1 MAEGSI
7 RAGAAAPLI
16 IDAHAAGIFRVNRNV
31 FVAEE
36 ILALERERIFGR
48 CWLYLG
54 HGSEVASPGSFV
66 SREVGGRAL
75 LLNRDRDGTLHAF
88 YNTCSHRGALV
99 CRERAGRRR
108 AFQCPYHGWVYDD
121 KGKLVEVPGR
131 SSLPESFNADGAMDL
146 ARVPQCAE
154 YRGFVFVC
162 FDRSAVSLERYLGGA
177 RAYLDYVADQG
188 EHGMEIVGGTQEYS
202 VAANW
207 KLLQENSAD
216 GYHAAT
222 THSTYFDY
230 IRARDGERRD
240 FDPSVTFGRVRDLGN
255 GHAVSE
261 LVGAMPWGRPYARWV
276 PGWGEESKPE
286 VDALAESIMAR
297 LGDERGAVVARG
309 DRNLLIFPNLVVN
322 DIMAITVRT
331 FYPRRPDQMDVSAWS
346 LAPVGESVSSRERRL
361 RNFLEFLG
369 PAGFATPDDVEML
382 ELCQRGYANRDG
394 VAWNDLSRGMLKKV
408 PAKSDELQMRCFWR
422 RWHQLM
428 TGIEQEVVA
437 GT

>member
-1 MAEGSI
+1 
-7 RAGAAAPLI
+7 
-16 IDAHAAGIFRVNRNV
+16 
-31 FVAEE
+31 
-36 ILALERERIFGR
+36 
-48 CWLYLG
+48 
-54 HGSEVASPGSFV
+54 
-66 SREVGGRAL
+66 
-75 LLNRDRDGTLHAF
+75 
-88 YNTCSHRGALV
+88 
-99 CRERAGRRR
+99 
-108 AFQCPYHGWVYDD
+108 
-121 KGKLVEVPGR
+121 
-131 SSLPESFNADGAMDL
+131 
-146 ARVPQCAE
+146 
-154 YRGFVFVC
+154 
-162 FDRSAVSLERYLGGA
+162 
-177 RAYLDYVADQG
+177 
-188 EHGMEIVGGTQEYS
+188 
-202 VAANW
+202 
-207 KLLQENSAD
+207 
-216 GYHAAT
+216 
-222 THSTYFDY
+222 
-230 IRARDGERRD
+230 
-240 FDPSVTFGRVRDLGN
+240 
-255 GHAVSE
+255 
-261 LVGAMPWGRPYARWV
+261 
-276 PGWGEESKPE
+276 
-286 VDALAESIMAR
+286 MAR